1 MEKTESHE
9 NTGVHEIIKK
19 SLNHRKMIKG
29 NLLEERSQLRFKQQ
43 TEYVVFTRSEQWSG
57 VRRLTSVWK
66 KVFLEEFGGF

>member
-43 TEYVVFTRSEQWSG
+43 TEYIVFTRSEQWSG

-66 KVFLEEFGGF
+66 KVFQEEFGGF

>member
-19 SLNHRKMIKG
+19 SLSHRKMIKG

-43 TEYVVFTRSEQWSG
+43 TEYIVFTRSEQ
-57 VRRLTSVWK
+57 
-66 KVFLEEFGGF
+66 